1 MRRQTRIITLILLSL
16 AGCMYAQTAD
26 QLIEKYKSFPGA
38 EYSDMT
44 EENLKEYKKD
54 SIDYVRNGIDVNKI
68 IKSFKKVEQ
77 VGLELNPS
85 QSETLTEDIKSL
97 KGFEP
102 FVVLNDNNEDTESDE
117 NIFSNFKSILK
128 GDTDLFHNLQMYVR
142 TERDDITES
151 VIKINF
157 LTKTYISHAVFRISM
172 DDMKKMMALNMMQID
187 GTDDDDDG
195 NDDSEEIDRK
205 NLAVI
210 INGTLYPELHS
221 EKEAMDYLGSR
232 GVAMESCSCHY
243 YMGRQAVK
251 EEFPD
256 LNITGNCALHVEY
269 STPEK

>member
-1 MRRQTRIITLILLSL
+1 M
-16 AGCMYAQTAD
+16 
-26 QLIEKYKSFPGA
+26 
-38 EYSDMT
+38 
-44 EENLKEYKKD
+44 
-54 SIDYVRNGIDVNKI
+54 
-68 IKSFKKVEQ
+68 
-77 VGLELNPS
+77 
-85 QSETLTEDIKSL
+85 
-97 KGFEP
+97 
-102 FVVLNDNNEDTESDE
+102 LNDNNEDTESDE

-157 LTKTYISHAVFRISM
+157 LTKTYISHAVFRI
-172 DDMKKMMALNMMQID
+172 
-187 GTDDDDDG
+187 
-195 NDDSEEIDRK
+195 R
-205 NLAVI
+205 
-210 INGTLYPELHS
+210 YPELHS

-232 GVAMESCSCHY
+232 GVAMESYSCHY

>member
-1 MRRQTRIITLILLSL
+1 MRKQTRIITLILLSL

-44 EENLKEYKKD
+44 KENLKEYKKD
-54 SIDYVRNGIDVNKI
+54 SVDYARNGIDVNKI

-77 VGLELNPS
+77 VGMELNSS
-85 QSETLTEDIKSL
+85 QSETLMKDINSL

-102 FVVLNDNNEDTESDE
+102 FLVFNENPEDTEDTESAE
-117 NIFSNFKSILK
+117 NIFSNFKRILK
-128 GDTDLFHNLQMYVR
+128 GDTDFFHNLQMYVR
-142 TERDDITES
+142 TEGDDITES

-157 LTKTYISHAVFRISM
+157 LTKIYISHAVFRISM
-172 DDMKKMMALNMMQID
+172 DDMKKMMELNMMQID
-187 GTDDDDDG
+187 STDDEDDG
-195 NDDSEEIDRK
+195 DEVDWK

-232 GVAMESCSCHY
+232 GIAMESCSCHY

-256 LNITGNCALHVEY
+256 LNITGNCALHVKY